1 VVCQRSYCG
10 TPRDTGLLRGVFELM
25 RSSITRAISKM
36 RILDLGYETEATSL
50 GHVASRGSRVGL
62 AVLRNQLHAIFL
74 TVWFVTKP

>member
-36 RILDLGYETEATSL
+36 RILDLGYETEAT
-50 GHVASRGSRVGL
+50 
-62 AVLRNQLHAIFL
+62 
-74 TVWFVTKP
+74 